1 MVHRIDRIIP
11 DLDDFLTPPNAGR
24 SSLNMRFAAS
34 VNNTNLGNTL
44 VNGMSELEYAI
55 PDGDNQVIG
64 AKEDFESQAVF
75 FALWNSNDDHGIYRI
90 LGNTIDLVIGGAI
103 LNFQEDSDVSI
114 AIIDGKIYWTDNVN
128 QPRMCNIAKGIAGDY
143 PDPLEEWMITQ
154 IKRPPGLP
162 LAVERYN
169 GATFV
174 SVDIWSKTE
183 ASDDYSNSGNGI
195 FNNNIPFEFAYY
207 YIYDNYEESV
217 LSPYSIECYY
227 TKDIRLVIPTEERN
241 AYLGG
246 YGLVTRIVWLYRQGN
261 TGVWYVAATGD
272 KDRYIVNIDDLLLM
286 PKITVS
292 ADIIDRLYDS
302 VPIKA
307 VSNEVAQNRI
317 NLGNY
322 LSDYDTV
329 ETLTLTATAVAAPYN
344 SNANAQVINKIH
356 KPGATYN
363 VGVELL
369 DEWGRRIGVVNQVEV
384 TIPTYEN
391 FALASQENDPFVPTN
406 QYQDWQDNSYW
417 IEWELT
423 GTVPSWAKYFRIV
436 ESAAQNV
443 VNFYRFTSS
452 MLYWYKG
459 DDGLDYLSRIYM
471 GAQYRQKDALGPFN
485 TALDF
490 YHQGY
495 ALYLPTG
502 VPIQFVEGDQT
513 YVVIIGSYGFLGEN
527 PKFDYGT
534 YGDGQAYKVEKQV
547 DSALYF
553 KLKNDILDPAYLPE
567 EGLADS
573 LFLSPAYFSV
583 EVTVKTKSASEL
595 YYQNENVFEIT
606 GDISETGNLY
616 GDCYLTQYN
625 TIYNPWF
632 TSFIYDFNVS
642 GDGYVDYDTN
652 PDSSFPF
659 RGGMTNGVVA
669 AMNPTSVY
677 NQNWNPQQGQES
689 IVNEM
694 QQQVRIL
701 QGIIFS
707 NPLIQGTQINGLSK
721 FNSVDNR
728 QAPLENGP
736 ITALVRTNAKQG
748 APGVLLAI
756 GSNGVSSFYYNAAAL
771 TNTDGTGNV
780 TATTEY
786 LATQNPLQGNYGADR
801 LRDICVTPLGTVYYW
816 SQGIRDWIRYTNAGL
831 EQLGETYQFMNYM
844 RNRLDTSTS
853 VMVTYDQVTDEA
865 IIIGNDAN
873 AMVFSERFKTF
884 QGEREYK
891 QEGTDICPERGA
903 TLSTRTF
910 FFLQGHVWQMGP
922 GIEPA
927 ASENSFFGTIRNPE
941 LQIVDNEAP
950 TIVKQ
955 WNSVKVMGPK
965 PSVLDMTSGSQES
978 PVIQSYIASGW
989 WINRKGDWDA
999 AIRKDENSVGGVLNG
1014 KPMESRILILSF
1026 AWDAT
1031 TFVKLNFIDVKHNT
1045 AIVQ

>member
-162 LAVERYN
+162 LDLAPTEFTLSN
-169 GATFV
+169 A
-174 SVDIWSKTE
+174 SVDYG
-183 ASDDYSNSGNGI
+183 D
-195 FNNNIPFEFAYY
+195 EFTVETPTQFSYY
-207 YIYDNYEESV
+207 YVYDNDEESRLGPWSPVNWYLEDVV
-217 LSPYSIECYY
+217 LGVPDLEY
-227 TKDIRLVIPTEERN
+227 N
-241 AYLGG
+241 AYLNGIDIVKQVVFVFRNG
-246 YGLVTRIVWLYRQGN
+246 NDGVTY
-261 TGVWYVAATGD
+261 AA
-272 KDRYIVNIDDLLLM
+272 KRVNNESLFSGTVTITNISLL
-286 PKITVS
+286 PKTAVSSDITD
-292 ADIIDRLYDS
+292 ADFDS
-302 VPIKA
+302 VPLLS
-307 VSNEVAQNRI
+307 VSNEVAQNRL
-317 NLGNY
+317 NHGNY
-322 LSDYDTV
+322 LIDYPNWTG
-329 ETLTLTATAVAAPYN
+329 LTLVATAVSQGNTDGIGVAGLWRT
-344 SNANAQVINKIH
+344 H
-356 KPGATYN
+356 KPNSYYN
-363 VGVELL
+363 IGVELL
-369 DEWGRRIGVVNQVEV
+369 DEWGRKIGVVSQVQV
-384 TIPTYEN
+384 LIPNYEPWEYG
-391 FALASQENDPFVPTN
+391 APIPSPPNDPVPVGT
-406 QYQDWQDNSYW
+406 STYW
-417 IEWELT
+417 NRDQELNNYKIEWELT
-423 GTVPSWAKYFRIV
+423 GTLPDWCKYYRIV
-436 ESAAQNV
+436 SSKALGVTQFERTV
-443 VNFYRFTSS
+443 VKMS
-452 MLYWYKG
+452 YWYQTEG
-459 DDGLDYLSRIYM
+459 TDAVLAEYVGLNYQNPSSGKAFIF
-471 GAQYRQKDALGPFN
+471 K
-485 TALDF
+485 
-490 YHQGY
+490 GY
-495 ALYLPTG
+495 AAELTSGEPLTFASGDNLYINLIGHYGMVGNEWDVATFGGKEFKIVKQNGTRFYFESNQNIMVFGNLIFNYVLYNWPSYFD
-502 VPIQFVEGDQT
+502 VEFVQK
-513 YVVIIGSYGFLGEN
+513 S
-527 PKFDYGT
+527 
-534 YGDGQAYKVEKQV
+534 
-547 DSALYF
+547 DS
-553 KLKNDILDPAYLPE
+553 I
-567 EGLADS
+567 
-573 LFLSPAYFSV
+573 
-583 EVTVKTKSASEL
+583 SEL
-595 YYQNENVFEIT
+595 YYQGTQVFEAPSGTLSESGDLLGDCFLSAGKKTNIGVEGDFWYADVGVWPTPPYNLTFSTYSQYTYIIESIFISQNPTNIYSQVWASDIGQPNVVNEN
-606 GDISETGNLY
+606 
-616 GDCYLTQYN
+616 Q
-625 TIYNPWF
+625 
-632 TSFIYDFNVS
+632 
-642 GDGYVDYDTN
+642 
-652 PDSSFPF
+652 
-659 RGGMTNGVVA
+659 R
-669 AMNPTSVY
+669 
-677 NQNWNPQQGQES
+677 QK
-689 IVNEM
+689 
-694 QQQVRIL
+694 RIL
-701 QGIIFS
+701 QGILFS